1 MSRILK
7 RPMFKMGGSTS
18 EGITSGLSRKGYHEG
33 GSGLS
38 TQERLLRAVGPR
50 RSNVYD
56 FLTEWGLNM
65 ASSPPM
71 GNVIQTAAG
80 TARDPYKNFLKGKQ
94 DEDNL
99 LRQVALEGESIDI
112 KAEQAA
118 LAADAEHKL
127 KRELLKTRGEQQ
139 KELYK
144 LERDDIEQDLIKADI
159 EQLVSPDGGIY
170 DTIIP
175 ATNHAN
181 WKRKKSKKYPQDKIG
196 GVLTKKQLNDPKFPY
211 RQGKKTGGVGTIYY
225 DPFGDRVLEI
235 ARVEGEYIF
244 RLVEASSSAPVEGT
258 TSIID
263 NKKAKAKEIRER
275 FKFWPPEQSKK
286 IDDYMEGIEK
296 VEGEF
301 GSGA

>member
-1 MSRILK
+1 MSRVLK
-7 RPMFKMGGSTS
+7 RPMFSLGGSTGA
-18 EGITSGLSRKGYHEG
+18 GITSGLSRQGYHAG
-33 GSGLS
+33 GNELS

-50 RSNVYD
+50 KSNVYD
-56 FLTEWGLNM
+56 FLTEWGLSM
-65 ASSPPM
+65 ASSPPQ
-71 GNVIQTAAG
+71 GNVIQTAAA

-99 LRQVALEGESIDI
+99 LRQVALEGEGIDI
-112 KAEQAA
+112 KAEQAK
-118 LAADAEHKL
+118 LASDAEATL
-127 KRELLKTRGEQQ
+127 KRELLGTRIQAE
-139 KELYK
+139 KDLYK
-144 LERDDIEQDLIKADI
+144 IERDDITQDLINSDI
-159 EQLVSPDGGIY
+159 EKLVSPDGGIY

-175 ATNHAN
+175 AENHAN

-211 RQGKKTGGVGTIYY
+211 KQGKKTGGVGTIYY

-235 ARVEGEYIF
+235 ATVEGEYIL
-244 RLVEASSSAPVEGT
+244 RLVEGSSSAPVEGT
-258 TSIID
+258 TPIID
-263 NKKAKAKEIRER
+263 KKAQANQIKKR
-275 FKFWPPEQSKK
+275 FQYWPPEQGKK